1 MLVWWQNVLIGL
13 SAGLSCGL
21 ATVVVLKNDLKWLAW
36 RLDRVEKRVEELE
49 RTL

>member
-1 MLVWWQNVLIGL
+1 MDWLQNTLIAL

-36 RLDRVEKRVEELE
+36 RMDRLEKRVEKLE
-49 RTL
+49 RNA